1 MQKRDILLKI
11 YNSLYNYFGPL
22 KWWPGDTPFEIIVG
36 AILTQNTS
44 WGNVEKAIEN
54 LKKENLLVPKKL
66 YRIDQEELAQ
76 LIKPSGYYNIKAQ
89 RVKNF
94 VNIFVNDFEGSSE
107 KMFSGDSKELR
118 KKLLNTNGIGPET
131 ADSILL
137 YAGKKPFFV
146 VDAYT
151 KRIFSRH
158 KLISKD
164 STYYQIQELF
174 IKNLDIDVK
183 LFNEFHAQIVTLGK
197 TICTSKSPDCYKC
210 PIVFLTSVERIDADR
225 KCRVHNKTSTP

>member
-1 MQKRDILLKI
+1 MKTQTENILLKI
-11 YNSLYNYFGPL
+11 YTSLYSYIGPL
-22 KWWPGDTPFEIIVG
+22 KWWPGDTPFEIMVG

-44 WGNVEKAIEN
+44 WSNVEKAINN
-54 LKKENLLVPKKL
+54 LKKENLLEPGKL
-66 YRIDQEELAQ
+66 YRINQEELAQ

-89 RVKNF
+89 RLKNF
-94 VNIFVNDFEGSSE
+94 INLFVNEFEGSAE
-107 KMFSGDSKELR
+107 KMFSGDSGELR
-118 KKLLNTNGIGPET
+118 KKLLNVNGIGPET

-164 STYYQIQELF
+164 STYYQIQEFF
-174 IKNLDIDVK
+174 IKNLDRDVK
-183 LFNEFHAQIVTLGK
+183 LFNEFHAQIVMLGK
-197 TICTSKSPDCYKC
+197 TICTSKNPDCAKC
-210 PIVFLTSVERIDADR
+210 PIAFLTSVECLAYS
-225 KCRVHNKTSTP
+225 V

>member
-22 KWWPGDTPFEIIVG
+22 KWWPGDTPFEIMVG

-44 WGNVEKAIEN
+44 WSNVEKAINN
-54 LKKENLLVPKKL
+54 LKRENWLEPRKL
-66 YRIDQEELAQ
+66 YRINQEKLAQ
-76 LIKPSGYYNIKAQ
+76 LIKPSGYYNIKAR

-94 VNIFVNDFEGSSE
+94 VNIFLNDFEGSAE
-107 KMFSGDSKELR
+107 KMFSGDGRELR
-118 KKLLNTNGIGPET
+118 KKLLKVNGIGPET

-164 STYYQIQELF
+164 STYYQIQEF
-174 IKNLDIDVK
+174 FDNNLNRDVK
-183 LFNEFHAQIVTLGK
+183 LFNEFHAQIVMLGK
-197 TICTSKSPDCYKC
+197 TICTSKNPDCAKC
-210 PIVFLTSVERIDADR
+210 PIAFLIS
-225 KCRVHNKTSTP
+225 

>member
-44 WGNVEKAIEN
+44 WSNVEKALDN
-54 LKKENLLVPKKL
+54 LKKENLLEPRKL
-66 YRIDQEELAQ
+66 YYLHQEELAQ
-76 LIKPSGYYNIKAQ
+76 LIKPSGYYNIKA
-89 RVKNF
+89 RRLKNF
-94 VNIFVNDFEGSSE
+94 INLFINDFEGSAE
-107 KMFSGDSKELR
+107 KMFSGDSGELR
-118 KKLLNTNGIGPET
+118 KKLLNVNGIGPET

-151 KRIFSRH
+151 KRVFSRH

-164 STYYQIQELF
+164 STYYQIQEF
-174 IKNLDIDVK
+174 FSQNLDGNVE
-183 LFNEFHAQIVTLGK
+183 LFNEFHAQIVMLGK
-197 TICTSKSPDCYKC
+197 TICSSKNPDCAKC
-210 PIVFLTSVERIDADR
+210 PIGYLNSVKRLAGS
-225 KCRVHNKTSTP
+225 V

>member
-22 KWWPGDTPFEIIVG
+22 KWWPGDTPFEIMVG

-44 WGNVEKAIEN
+44 WSNVEKALDN
-54 LKKENLLVPKKL
+54 LKKENLLEPRKL
-66 YRIDQEELAQ
+66 YYLHQEELAQ
-76 LIKPSGYYNIKAQ
+76 LIKPSGYYNIKA
-89 RVKNF
+89 RRLKNF
-94 VNIFVNDFEGSSE
+94 INLFINDFEGSAE
-107 KMFSGDSKELR
+107 KMFSGDSGELR
-118 KKLLNTNGIGPET
+118 KKLLNVNGIGPET

-151 KRIFSRH
+151 KRVFSRH

-164 STYYQIQELF
+164 STYYQIQEYF
-174 IKNLDIDVK
+174 SQNLDGNVE
-183 LFNEFHAQIVTLGK
+183 LFNEFHAQIVMLGK
-197 TICTSKSPDCYKC
+197 TICSSKNPDCAKC
-210 PIVFLTSVERIDADR
+210 PIAFLFSI
-225 KCRVHNKTSTP
+225 

>member
-1 MQKRDILLKI
+1 MKTQAQNILLKI

-22 KWWPGDTPFEIIVG
+22 NWWPGDTPFEIMVG

-44 WGNVEKAIEN
+44 WSNVEKAINN
-54 LKKENLLVPKKL
+54 LKKENLLEPRKL
-66 YRIDQEELAQ
+66 YRINQEELAQ
-76 LIKPSGYYNIKAQ
+76 LIKPSGYYNIKA
-89 RVKNF
+89 RRLKNF
-94 VNIFVNDFEGSSE
+94 VNIFVNDFEGSAE
-107 KMFSGDSKELR
+107 KMFSGDSRELR
-118 KKLLNTNGIGPET
+118 KKLLKVNGIGPET

-164 STYYQIQELF
+164 STYYQIQEFF
-174 IKNLDIDVK
+174 IKNLDRDVK
-183 LFNEFHAQIVTLGK
+183 LFNEFHAQIVMLGK
-197 TICTSKSPDCYKC
+197 TICTSKNPDCAKC
-210 PIVFLTSVERIDADR
+210 PIAFLFSI
-225 KCRVHNKTSTP
+225 

>member
-1 MQKRDILLKI
+1 MRKRDILLKI

-22 KWWPGDTPFEIIVG
+22 NWWPGDTPFEIMVG

-44 WGNVEKAIEN
+44 WSNVEKAINN
-54 LKKENLLVPKKL
+54 LKKENLLEPRKL
-66 YRIDQEELAQ
+66 YLINQEKLAQ
-76 LIKPSGYYNIKAQ
+76 LIKPSGYYNIKAK
-89 RVKNF
+89 RLKNF
-94 VNIFVNDFEGSSE
+94 VNIFVNDFEGSAE
-107 KMFSGDSKELR
+107 KMFSGDGRELR
-118 KKLLNTNGIGPET
+118 KKLLKVNGIGPET

-164 STYYQIQELF
+164 STYYQIQKFF
-174 IKNLDIDVK
+174 IKNLDRDVK
-183 LFNEFHAQIVTLGK
+183 LFNEFHAQIVMLGK
-197 TICTSKSPDCYKC
+197 TICTSKNPDCAKC
-210 PIVFLTSVERIDADR
+210 PIAFLNSVERLAYS
-225 KCRVHNKTSTP
+225 V